1 MCDLNEY
8 LERRNSILRFL
19 EEDIGSGDITSSSI
33 VPTNKIISAVILC
46 NDLNE
51 AVTCGLHDA
60 EVVFELCNCE
70 AHPLMIDGSIVRK
83 GDAVMQIRGDARS
96 VLKAERTALNLI
108 MRMSGIATLTRRF
121 VNLVE
126 RYNPKVRITGTRK
139 TAPGLR
145 YFDKKAI
152 KTGGGYPHRMRLDEM
167 VMIKDN
173 HLAVTDSIEYS
184 IRTAKSKVGSAVRI
198 ECEVRNTEEAIL
210 AAKAG
215 ANVIMFDNFIPSEA
229 ESGIKAIREFGKF
242 NDIEIELSGGITL
255 NNIIDYVKA
264 QPDLISVG
272 QLTHSPNAVDYS
284 LEIVKSVERQEL

>member
-1 MCDLNEY
+1 MSGLTEY
-8 LERRNSILRFL
+8 LKRRESIVRFL

-51 AVTCGLHDA
+51 TVTCGLHDA
-60 EVVFELCNCE
+60 EIVFEVCNCE
-70 AHPLMIDGSIVRK
+70 ANPLMNDGSIVKK
-83 GDAVMQIRGDARS
+83 GDVVMQIRGEARS

-121 VNLVE
+121 VNLVG
-126 RYNPKVRITGTRK
+126 RYNPKVKITGTRK

-173 HLAVTDSIEYS
+173 HLVVTDSIEYS
-184 IRTAKSKVGSAVRI
+184 IRSAKSKVGSAVRI
-198 ECEVRNTEEAIL
+198 ECEVRSIEEAVR

-215 ANVIMFDNFIPSEA
+215 ANVIMFDNFTPSEA
-229 ESGIKAIREFGKF
+229 ESGIKAIREFGTFK
-242 NDIEIELSGGITL
+242 DIEIELSGGITL
-255 NNIIDYVKA
+255 SNVVDYAKA

-272 QLTHSPNAVDYS
+272 QLTHSPAAVDYS
-284 LEIVKSVERQEL
+284 LEVVKTFERQEL

>member
-1 MCDLNEY
+1 MSVLTEY
-8 LERRNSILRFL
+8 LERRNMIVRFL
-19 EEDIGSGDITSSSI
+19 EEDVGSGDITSSSI

-60 EVVFELCNCE
+60 QVVFEMCNCE
-70 AHPLMIDGSIVRK
+70 ANPLMNDGPIIKK
-83 GDAVMQIRGDARS
+83 GDIVMQIRGEARS

-121 VNLVE
+121 VNIVE

-152 KTGGGYPHRMRLDEM
+152 KTGGGYPHRTRLDEL

-198 ECEVRNTEEAIL
+198 ECEVRNMEEAIL
-210 AAKAG
+210 AAEAG
-215 ANVIMFDNFIPSEA
+215 ANVIMFDNFTPSEA
-229 ESGIKAIREFGKF
+229 ELGIRALRNIGRF

-255 NNIIDYVKA
+255 SNVVDYIKS
-264 QPDLISVG
+264 QPDFISVG
-272 QLTHSPNAVDYS
+272 QLTHSPTAVDYS
-284 LEIVKSVERQEL
+284 LEVVKIFERQEL

>member
-1 MCDLNEY
+1 MSGLTEY
-8 LERRNSILRFL
+8 LKRRESIVRFL

-51 AVTCGLHDA
+51 TVTCGLHDA
-60 EVVFELCNCE
+60 EIVFEVCNCE
-70 AHPLMIDGSIVRK
+70 ANPLMNDGSIVTK
-83 GDAVMQIRGDARS
+83 GDVVMQIRGEARS

-121 VNLVE
+121 VNLVG
-126 RYNPKVRITGTRK
+126 RYNPKVKITGTRK

-173 HLAVTDSIEYS
+173 HLVVTDSIEYS
-184 IRTAKSKVGSAVRI
+184 IRSAKSKVGSAVRI
-198 ECEVRNTEEAIL
+198 ECEVRSIEEAVR

-215 ANVIMFDNFIPSEA
+215 ANVIMFDNFTPSEA
-229 ESGIKAIREFGKF
+229 ESGIKAIREFGTFK
-242 NDIEIELSGGITL
+242 DIEIELSGGITL
-255 NNIIDYVKA
+255 SNVVDYAKA

-272 QLTHSPNAVDYS
+272 QLTHSPAAVDYS
-284 LEIVKSVERQEL
+284 LEVVKTFERQEL

>member
-1 MCDLNEY
+1 MCGLAEY
-8 LERRNSILRFL
+8 LERRNSIVKFL
-19 EEDIGSGDITSSSI
+19 EEDIGSGDITSISI
-33 VPTNKIISAVILC
+33 VPSTKIISAVILC

-51 AVTCGLHDA
+51 TITCGLRDA
-60 EVVFELCNCE
+60 QIVFDVCNCL
-70 AHPLMIDGSIVRK
+70 ANPLMNDGSNVKK
-83 GDAVMQIRGDARS
+83 GDVVMQIRGEARS

-126 RYNPKVRITGTRK
+126 RYNPKVRIAGTRK

-145 YFDKKAI
+145 AFDKMAI
-152 KTGGGYPHRMRLDEM
+152 TTGGGYPHRMRLDEM

-184 IRTAKSKVGSAVRI
+184 IRTARTKLGSAVRI
-198 ECEVRNTEEAIL
+198 ECEVRNTEEAIR

-215 ANVIMFDNFIPSEA
+215 ANVIMLDNFTPSEA
-229 ESGIKAIREFGKF
+229 ESCAKAIREFGTF
-242 NDIEIELSGGITL
+242 DDIEIELSGGITL
-255 NNIIDYVKA
+255 SNVVDYVKA

-272 QLTHSPNAVDYS
+272 QLTHSPTAVDYS
-284 LEIVKSVERQEL
+284 LEIVKTFERQEL

>member
-1 MCDLNEY
+1 MCGLAEY
-8 LERRNSILRFL
+8 LEGRNSIVRFL
-19 EEDIGSGDITSSSI
+19 EEDIGSGDMTSSSI
-33 VPTNKIISAVILC
+33 VPSNKIISAVILC

-51 AVTCGLHDA
+51 TITCGLRDA
-60 EVVFELCNCE
+60 QIVFDVCNCW
-70 AHPLMIDGSIVRK
+70 ANPLMNDGSNVKK
-83 GDAVMQIRGDARS
+83 GDVVMQIRGEARS

-126 RYNPKVRITGTRK
+126 GYNPKVRIAGTRK

-145 YFDKKAI
+145 AFDKKAI
-152 KTGGGYPHRMRLDEM
+152 ATGGGYPHRMRLDEM

-184 IRTAKSKVGSAVRI
+184 IRTARTNIGSAVRI
-198 ECEVRNTEEAIL
+198 ECEVRNTEEAIR

-215 ANVIMFDNFIPSEA
+215 ANVIMLDNFTPSEA
-229 ESGIKAIREFGKF
+229 ESCAKAIREFGTF
-242 NDIEIELSGGITL
+242 NGIEIELSGGITL
-255 NNIIDYVKA
+255 SNVVDYVKA

-272 QLTHSPNAVDYS
+272 QLTHSPTAVDYS
-284 LEIVKSVERQEL
+284 LEIVKTFERQEL

>member
-1 MCDLNEY
+1 MCGLAEY
-8 LERRNSILRFL
+8 LERRNSIVRFL
-19 EEDIGSGDITSSSI
+19 EEDIGSGDITSTSV
-33 VPTNKIISAVILC
+33 VPSNKIISAVILC

-51 AVTCGLHDA
+51 TITCGLYDA
-60 EVVFELCNCE
+60 QIVFDVCNCW
-70 AHPLMIDGSIVRK
+70 ANPLMNDGSNVKK
-83 GDAVMQIRGDARS
+83 GDVVMQIRGEARS

-126 RYNPKVRITGTRK
+126 RYNPKVRIAGTRK

-145 YFDKKAI
+145 AFDKKAI
-152 KTGGGYPHRMRLDEM
+152 TTGGGYPHRMRLDEM

-184 IRTAKSKVGSAVRI
+184 IRTARTKLGSAVRI
-198 ECEVRNTEEAIL
+198 ECEVRNTEEAIR

-215 ANVIMFDNFIPSEA
+215 ANVIMLDNFTPSEA
-229 ESGIKAIREFGKF
+229 ESCAKAIREFGTF
-242 NDIEIELSGGITL
+242 DDIEIELSGGITL
-255 NNIIDYVKA
+255 SNIVDYVKA

-272 QLTHSPNAVDYS
+272 QLTHSPTAVDYS
-284 LEIVKSVERQEL
+284 LEIVKTFERQEL

>member
-1 MCDLNEY
+1 MFGLTEY
-8 LERRNSILRFL
+8 LERRNLIVRFL

-46 NDLNE
+46 NDLAE

-60 EVVFELCNCE
+60 QVVFEVCNCE
-70 AHPLMIDGSIVRK
+70 ANPLMNDGSIVTK
-83 GDAVMQIRGDARS
+83 GDVVMQIRGEARS

-152 KTGGGYPHRMRLDEM
+152 KAGGGYPHRMRLDEM

-184 IRTAKSKVGSAVRI
+184 IQTAKSKVGSAVRI
-198 ECEVRNTEEAIL
+198 ECEVRNTEDAVL

-215 ANVIMFDNFIPSEA
+215 ANVIMFDNFTPSEA
-229 ESGIKAIREFGKF
+229 ESGIKAIRGFRSF

-255 NNIIDYVKA
+255 SNVVDYIKA

-272 QLTHSPNAVDYS
+272 QLTHSPTAVDYS
-284 LEIVKSVERQEL
+284 LEVVDI